1 MVRHNNVIPNGHFH
15 KKWQERVKT
24 WFSQPGQK
32 KVRRLRRIKKAAKIA
47 PRPVS
52 GLLRPAVRCPTLKY
66 NMKLRKGRGFT
77 FSELREAGLCPK
89 AARGIGIAVDHC
101 RRNTSLEQFRLNVL
115 RLKEHKSRLILFPRR
130 GSGIKLSD
138 DQLAN
143 LKQATQLKGDLIPI
157 RQIYPRQK
165 GRAITEKE
173 HKTSVIYKLR
183 QARSTSRLVGIMKKK
198 REERDQ
204 MVKSA

>member
-24 WFSQPGQK
+24 WFGQPGQK
-32 KVRRLRRIKKAAKIA
+32 KARRLRRIKKAAKIA
-47 PRPVS
+47 PRPLN

-77 FSELREAGLCPK
+77 LAELREAGLCPK
-89 AARGIGIAVDHC
+89 AALGIGIAVDHR

-115 RLKEHKSRLILFPRR
+115 RLKEYKSRLVLFPRR
-130 GSGIKLSD
+130 GSRIKLSD

-143 LKQATQLKGDLIPI
+143 LQQATQLKGDLMPI
-157 RQIYPRQK
+157 RQTYELQK

-173 HKTSVIYKLR
+173 HKTTVFYKLR
-183 QARSTSRLVGIMKKK
+183 QARATSRLVGIMKKK